1 LYKEND
7 ISCIKVIDFGLSKKL
22 SENELMNTPNGTP
35 YYIAPE
41 VLKGN
46 YDSQCDTWSMGV
58 VLYIMLCGK
67 PPFGGKNNTDILK
80 SVVKGDF
87 NFEQPA
93 FEKCSDKVKD
103 LITKLL
109 VVDPT
114 KRLTATE
121 AFQHPWIQEMK
132 EIMDSKIEI
141 GDEVA
146 LGLQEYMETVQFKKT
161 TLTFLASKIP
171 ESQIEKLRDAFIKID
186 KNGDGTITKDELASG
201 VSSLEKCAL

>member
-1 LYKEND
+1 
-7 ISCIKVIDFGLSKKL
+7 
-22 SENELMNTPNGTP
+22 
-35 YYIAPE
+35 
-41 VLKGN
+41 
-46 YDSQCDTWSMGV
+46 
-58 VLYIMLCGK
+58 
-67 PPFGGKNNTDILK
+67 
-80 SVVKGDF
+80 
-87 NFEQPA
+87 
-93 FEKCSDKVKD
+93 
-103 LITKLL
+103 
-109 VVDPT
+109 
-114 KRLTATE
+114 
-121 AFQHPWIQEMK
+121 MK